1 MSHAVDL
8 TAGSPGV
15 RRRNDSRQSHLVQC
29 IAGRICLHLLNC
41 PPSAYAINLPL
52 IYAIV
57 NTKGLE
63 GKMQICSLPFP
74 ADRWNQETL

>member
-57 NTKGLE
+57 NTKG
-63 GKMQICSLPFP
+63 
-74 ADRWNQETL
+74 